1 MQCVN
6 IIYKISNTIRTKS
19 DSVIM
24 RIQQC
29 EQVFALNHK
38 LGFNIFYFLHRLG
51 QVNYASLHFLRY
63 NIAIIF
69 GFIIMF
75 TPKLFNHFYQLFF
88 LFSRNI
94 INTKLE
100 FAKYFHNNFIS
111 NTVSTE
117 NFLVI
122 LCSPLS
128 LCPLRSNVFIVSF
141 NFIPLNYLITK
152 KLILLLNFVIYIQL
166 ILNILLINQLFLLLI
181 RFLLHHV
188 QPLTLFNYS
197 LHFRILIM
205 FRNIFT
211 NVFVSMYIIN

>member
-75 TPKLFNHFYQLFF
+75 TPKLFNHFY
-88 LFSRNI
+88 
-94 INTKLE
+94 
-100 FAKYFHNNFIS
+100 
-111 NTVSTE
+111 
-117 NFLVI
+117 
-122 LCSPLS
+122 
-128 LCPLRSNVFIVSF
+128 
-141 NFIPLNYLITK
+141 
-152 KLILLLNFVIYIQL
+152 
-166 ILNILLINQLFLLLI
+166 
-181 RFLLHHV
+181 
-188 QPLTLFNYS
+188 
-197 LHFRILIM
+197 
-205 FRNIFT
+205 
-211 NVFVSMYIIN
+211 